1 MKTKRHAKILEIIS
15 EHAVDTQEELLRLLR
30 EENFSVTQ
38 ATVSRDIKELRLVK
52 TLSSD
57 GTYRYSIPQ
66 AGSEK
71 ISSKFHTLFSQAV
84 LHVDYAQNIVVVKC
98 LDGMAMAVCA
108 AMDSLSWD
116 NVMATLAGDD
126 TFICITKNEEKAISL
141 VAELRKLQT
150 AGD

>member
-15 EHAVDTQEELLRLLR
+15 EHPVDTQEELLRLLR
-30 EENFSVTQ
+30 EENYAVTQ

-57 GTYRYSIPQ
+57 GTYRYSVPQ

-71 ISSKFHTLFSQAV
+71 MSSKFHALFSQAV

-98 LDGMAMAVCA
+98 LDGMANAVCA
-108 AMDSLSWD
+108 SMDALSWD

-141 VAELRKLQT
+141 VADLRKL
-150 AGD
+150 